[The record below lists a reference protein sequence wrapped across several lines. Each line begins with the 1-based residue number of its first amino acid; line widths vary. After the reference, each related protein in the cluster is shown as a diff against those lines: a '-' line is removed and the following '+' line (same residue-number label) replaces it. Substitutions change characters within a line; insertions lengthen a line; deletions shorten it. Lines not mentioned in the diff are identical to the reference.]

1 MPSDVLQGGLPAG
14 VGHSSALV
22 STGHFSTTRSACC
35 FVPGGALL
43 LSASREAGVLPLCNW
58 RTWSTKYG
66 PTGGAGRGMKR
77 LVVGRGP
84 QMALKSAAVAA
95 AGDPIGVIQQILSW
109 PPLAAAAKVI
119 QDGAPMFKFGGMKL
133 IVFLEDCAAI
143 LLSVMEDL
151 LSLAPIAIAPLLA
164 ILVVSIV
171 GMLLNMLLRIFHS
184 LVLRVVAV
192 LAKTRL
198 PSLGDGRNEPRQ
210 LQQRQG
216 TARQGTA
223 ASPAGASDSTW
234 EKWKRGGAQPTET
247 QQAARPA
254 PSASAAVSLR
264 VDAPRGSAAAGAA
277 SPSGTTTFST
287 RAKSTGTPPGPPAA
301 SAIKA
306 GKVGRVKSADG
317 DAPWGGSLREMLASG
332 GVVPGGNARSSPA
345 LRPAALEPPATT
357 VQART
362 VPAEIERQGGG
373 AALSSAGEGAGSAGR
388 AGGCAAGAQWSLVT
402 DGGQEKGMMVLRNAA
417 TGTTLEL
424 PLAGLGV
431 LFAAQ
436 GTGVVSRCWGDG
448 TIYERFSFRS
458 DEALVQGAAASAARR
473 VSEVPSGGALGQWAV
488 EAGDAAVSLFAAGA
502 SDEVHPPA
510 ACLHMRACAHTCAGV
525 PPRDRQP

>member
-1 MPSDVLQGGLPAG
+1 MPLDVLQGGLPAG

-35 FVPGGALL
+35 FVTGPLL

-84 QMALKSAAVAA
+84 QMALKSAAVAT
-95 AGDPIGVIQQILSW
+95 AGDPIGVTQQILSW
-109 PPLAAAAKVI
+109 PPLAAAARVI

-184 LVLRVVAV
+184 LVLRIVAV

-198 PSLGDGRNEPRQ
+198 PSQGDGRNEPRQ
-210 LQQRQG
+210 LQQLQG

-223 ASPAGASDSTW
+223 ASPLGASDSTW
-234 EKWKRGGAQPTET
+234 EKWKRGGAQSTEA
-247 QQAARPA
+247 QQAASPT

-264 VDAPRGSAAAGAA
+264 VEGPRGLAAAGTAP
-277 SPSGTTTFST
+277 PSGTTTFST
-287 RAKSTGTPPGPPAA
+287 RAKSTGAPRPPLVLSGHAA
-301 SAIKA
+301 SLT
-306 GKVGRVKSADG
+306 
-317 DAPWGGSLREMLASG
+317 P
-332 GVVPGGNARSSPA
+332 
-345 LRPAALEPPATT
+345 
-357 VQART
+357 
-362 VPAEIERQGGG
+362 
-373 AALSSAGEGAGSAGR
+373 
-388 AGGCAAGAQWSLVT
+388 
-402 DGGQEKGMMVLRNAA
+402 
-417 TGTTLEL
+417 
-424 PLAGLGV
+424 
-431 LFAAQ
+431 
-436 GTGVVSRCWGDG
+436 
-448 TIYERFSFRS
+448 Y
-458 DEALVQGAAASAARR
+458 
-473 VSEVPSGGALGQWAV
+473 
-488 EAGDAAVSLFAAGA
+488 
-502 SDEVHPPA
+502 
-510 ACLHMRACAHTCAGV
+510 
-525 PPRDRQP
+525 